1 MNTTRR
7 TILHLD
13 MDAFFASVEELDD
26 PSLRGKPLIVAG
38 GMKRGVVAAASY
50 AVRKFGVRSAMPTAE
65 AVRRCPD
72 VLIRPPRRS
81 RYEEVSG
88 RVFAIFRAFTP
99 LVEGLSIDE
108 AFLDVTGSAALY
120 GDGPT
125 IAAAIRL
132 RVKDELGLTI
142 SAGVASS
149 KFVAKIASDV
159 NKPDGLTVVPHGDEG
174 KFLSPLPIERMWGIG
189 PKTAPQMHARGIRTF
204 ADLIRQDETTLR
216 QLLGADGSRM
226 RALAQGLDDRV
237 VEPWRAPKS
246 IGAEETYDEDLQSV
260 DAIRL
265 TLLAHSQRIAS
276 RMMAEGYR
284 GRTVTVKLKFH
295 DFSVQSRAITLPDAV
310 ADTTSIYEAAQQLV
324 LRFHLARPRVR
335 LTGVS
340 LGGLEPSDAPQSLFV
355 DPKLK
360 KRQQLEAAVQA
371 VTQRYG
377 RGSLGRAALITEDK
391 EDRSD
396 GDD

>member
-108 AFLDVTGSAALY
+108 AFLDVTESAALY

-125 IAAAIRL
+125 IAAAIRR

-189 PKTAPQMHARGIRTF
+189 PKTAPQMRARGIRTF

-246 IGAEETYDEDLQSV
+246 IAAEETYDEDLQSV
-260 DAIRL
+260 DAILR
-265 TLLAHSQRIAS
+265 TLLSHSQRIAS